1 VRADKEGAP
10 DLANPAWTGVFSGF
24 EVQIDDNARGD
35 VNKDYYG
42 RRPEPDGLYKNRTG
56 AIYKIQAG
64 DLIIHT
70 GGHDATVQ
78 HYTPGPPTRVGVW
91 MQYDIVVT
99 GNHYEVTLT
108 DTETGVSQLTTT
120 FDNTDTERGVA
131 KINGAPAG
139 FISIQSYPNSP
150 VAFRD
155 IWIK

>member
-1 VRADKEGAP
+1 MARILLISDWHVGASLYRCDRSSDHAAVLAETIAHARA
-10 DLANPAWTGVFSGF
+10 
-24 EVQIDDNARGD
+24 AR
-35 VNKDYYG
+35 
-42 RRPEPDGLYKNRTG
+42 P
-56 AIYKIQAG
+56 

-70 GGHDATVQ
+70 GGHDTTVQ
-78 HYTPGPPTRVGVW
+78 HYTPGPPTRAGVW

-108 DTETGVSQLTTT
+108 DTDSGVSQLTTT
-120 FDNTDTERGVA
+120 FDNTDAQRGVA

-139 FISIQSYPNSP
+139 FIGIQSYPNSP